1 MWTRLINWLEANM
14 GVCPFREL
22 TGQICPGCG
31 VQRAFVLLLKG
42 ELWNSFLMYPA
53 LIPMIVLFIALALHL
68 KLQFKKGAVFLMYI
82 FILVAVLILVNYIVK
97 LCFS

>member
-1 MWTRLINWLEANM
+1 MRIQFIHWLETHM
-14 GVCPFREL
+14 SSCPYKQL

-42 ELWNSFLMYPA
+42 EIWESMLMYPA
-53 LIPMIVLFIALALHL
+53 LLPMLFLFVFLAVHL
-68 KLQFKKGAVFLMYI
+68 KFKFKRGAWFLMYN

-97 LCFS
+97 LLY